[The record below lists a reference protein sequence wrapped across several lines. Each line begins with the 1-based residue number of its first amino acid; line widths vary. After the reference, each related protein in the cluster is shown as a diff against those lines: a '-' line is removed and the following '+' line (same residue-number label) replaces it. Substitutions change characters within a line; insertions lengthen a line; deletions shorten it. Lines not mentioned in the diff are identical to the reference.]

1 MKVPEWILTSFDDE
15 IRNADIDSYLEEEFI
30 DMTVDLETR
39 ALFSRKGLR
48 EFCINENNV
57 TKYPSFLQYSEPFLL
72 AFPNSYMVE
81 AGFSHANAL
90 LTKEWTRLNVEER
103 GDLRLKLT
111 NLQPNIRVLV
121 ESHRPHPSH

>member
-57 TKYPSFLQYSEPFLL
+57 TKYPQLSAILWAIF
-72 AFPNSYMVE
+72 ARFPKLIHGRSWFQSCKCTFNKRVDQTERGGARWPTVE
-81 AGFSHANAL
+81 AH
-90 LTKEWTRLNVEER
+90 
-103 GDLRLKLT
+103 
-111 NLQPNIRVLV
+111 
-121 ESHRPHPSH
+121 